1 MGVYMYYF
9 LDKNAQFLREKVLSG
24 VSKELPADPV
34 GNHEI
39 SANGYGEETEV
50 LVVRVAREGI

>member
-1 MGVYMYYF
+1 MYYF